1 MLEELRR
8 RVSGTREAEVRTAA
22 EEQARITRL
31 RLTKLVE
38 ELS

>member
-1 MLEELRR
+1 
-8 RVSGTREAEVRTAA
+8 VEVRTAA